1 MRGTLKVDSSGA
13 VSGALCSL
21 SPGAV
26 SGFSVVEVCQIPH
39 GTPPAEVLA
48 LSAQRLVRVHPSGP
62 FRLSWSHL
70 GKLPRPTPPDSTAR
84 STPMPPPRSAPAAL
98 FALLWGVATVL
109 HILWPP
115 VFLPD
120 SVFTPAPPPLLA
132 ALVLAAVAVILRPA
146 AVWRLLTL
154 AAVQVVDVVY
164 HLPFVSNHWLL
175 AGFVSLGLLLTAL
188 AVSLRADRAAVKPA
202 ILYETVTPA
211 VRGAVVLFYF
221 FTFFHKLN
229 ADFLDPATSCAGTF
243 LGHIVGLA
251 ALPPLPAL
259 VRPVIVATLAVEGL
273 LVVGLA
279 VPRWRRAACWL
290 GAGFHVL
297 LAFDALKFFYN
308 FSAVMVALLW
318 VCVPCSVARG
328 LLTPR
333 PTVGGV
339 WKRWVRVGRYHFLA
353 VYAVLVGL
361 CWAFP
366 AQSWQLAA
374 YGFTALWLAF
384 AALLLAR
391 AWGAGRGWEP
401 RMARLSARPRLAA
414 VLLLLPVLVFV
425 NGASPYLGFKLRSAW
440 QMYSNLNVS
449 AHGSNHYLIPAS
461 LDLGGFLAD
470 SVRIVAAS
478 DPWLHRHYGQ
488 TGARMT
494 WFELRRYLAR
504 QPDTRLLYVRA
515 GHPPRVFG
523 PTAQEPALTTPP
535 PWLLRKLLI
544 FRPLGPPAAALC
556 DW

>member
-1 MRGTLKVDSSGA
+1 
-13 VSGALCSL
+13 
-21 SPGAV
+21 
-26 SGFSVVEVCQIPH
+26 
-39 GTPPAEVLA
+39 
-48 LSAQRLVRVHPSGP
+48 
-62 FRLSWSHL
+62 
-70 GKLPRPTPPDSTAR
+70 
-84 STPMPPPRSAPAAL
+84 MPPPRSAPATL
-98 FALLWGVATVL
+98 FALLWGVAALL

-120 SVFTPAPPPLLA
+120 SVFTPSPPVLLA
-132 ALVLAAVAVILRPA
+132 ALILAAVAVIARPA
-146 AVWRLLTL
+146 SGWRLLAL
-154 AAVQVVDVVY
+154 AAVQVGDVAY

-175 AGFVSLGLLLTAL
+175 SGCVNL
-188 AVSLRADRAAVKPA
+188 AVLGAGAVLWLRAGRAAVQA
-202 ILYETVTPA
+202 AALYETVTPA
-211 VRGAVVLFYF
+211 VRGAVVVFYF

-229 ADFLDPATSCAGTF
+229 TNFLDPATSCAGTF
-243 LGHIVGLA
+243 LGHIVSLA
-251 ALPPLPAL
+251 ALPPLPPL
-259 VRPVIVATLAVEGL
+259 IQPVIVATLAVEGL

-297 LAFDALKFFYN
+297 LALAAFTFFYN
-308 FSAVMVALLW
+308 FSAVMFALLW
-318 VCVPCSVARG
+318 VCVPRSVAWG
-328 LLTPR
+328 LLAPR
-333 PTVGGV
+333 PTPGRP

-361 CWAFP
+361 CWVFP

-374 YGFTALWLAF
+374 SGFTALWLAF

-391 AWGAGRGWEP
+391 AWGAGRACAP
-401 RMARLSARPRLAA
+401 RMARPPAIPRLAA
-414 VLLLLPVLVFV
+414 VLLLLPVLVFF

-535 PWLLRKLLI
+535 PWLLRKLLL

>member
-1 MRGTLKVDSSGA
+1 M
-13 VSGALCSL
+13 
-21 SPGAV
+21 
-26 SGFSVVEVCQIPH
+26 
-39 GTPPAEVLA
+39 
-48 LSAQRLVRVHPSGP
+48 PS
-62 FRLSWSHL
+62 
-70 GKLPRPTPPDSTAR
+70 TR
-84 STPMPPPRSAPAAL
+84 SEPVAL
-98 FALLWGVATVL
+98 FAVLWAMAALL

-115 VFLPD
+115 VFLPG
-120 SVFTPAPPPLLA
+120 SAFTPSPPALLA
-132 ALVLAAVAVILRPA
+132 ALILAAVAVIIRPSS
-146 AVWRLLTL
+146 VWRLLSL
-154 AAVQVVDVVY
+154 AAVQVGDVAY

-175 AGFVSLGLLLTAL
+175 SGCVNL
-188 AVSLRADRAAVKPA
+188 AVLGAGAVLWLRAGRAAVQA
-202 ILYETVTPA
+202 AALYETVTPA
-211 VRGAVVLFYF
+211 VRGAVVVFYF

-229 ADFLDPATSCAGTF
+229 TNFLDPATSCAGTF
-243 LGHIVGLA
+243 LGHILSLA
-251 ALPPLPAL
+251 ALPPLPPL
-259 VRPVIVATLAVEGL
+259 TQPVIVATLAVEGL

-297 LAFDALKFFYN
+297 LALDAFTFFYN
-308 FSAVMVALLW
+308 FSAVMFALLW
-318 VCVPCSVARG
+318 MCVPRSVAGG
-328 LLTPR
+328 LLAPRSTP
-333 PTVGGV
+333 GHG
-339 WKRWVRVGRYHFLA
+339 WKQWGRVGRYHFLA

-361 CWAFP
+361 CWVFP

-391 AWGAGRGWEP
+391 AWGAGRAGEP
-401 RMARLSARPRLAA
+401 RLARPPAIPRLAA
-414 VLLLLPVLVFV
+414 ALLLLPVLVFV
-425 NGASPYLGFKLRSAW
+425 NGASPYLGVKLRSAW

-470 SVRIVAAS
+470 SVRIAAAS

-523 PTAQEPALTTPP
+523 PTAPDPALTSPP